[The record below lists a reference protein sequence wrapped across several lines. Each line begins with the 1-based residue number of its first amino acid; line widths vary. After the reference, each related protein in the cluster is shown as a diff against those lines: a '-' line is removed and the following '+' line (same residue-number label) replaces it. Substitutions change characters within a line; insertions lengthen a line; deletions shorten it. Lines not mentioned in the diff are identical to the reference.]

1 MSDRYIDFVN
11 SSLGQRLVG
20 ALGLPSPGRLERW
33 QAGRLRPVEG
43 PLLIGG
49 GAMAEQ
55 VNRFASKLTDAV
67 YSYGPE
73 PLLATPWIP
82 GQGPKLKAVVFDASE
97 LLHTDQLKQLRE
109 FFQPLLRSLEHSTH
123 MVILGRAPET
133 LSDPFA
139 ASAQRA
145 LEVSAGHWLKNCA
158 TPAPCNCCM
167 SVKALKINLKA
178 HCGFSFRPK
187 VHLSV
192 GKCCASR
199 PAPPRYR
206 TGPAPWPGARHW

>member
-49 GAMAEQ
+49 GALAAQ

-67 YSYGPE
+67 YSYGAE

-109 FFQPLLRSLEHSTH
+109 FFQPLLRNLEHCTH
-123 MVILGRAPET
+123 MVIFG
-133 LSDPFA
+133 
-139 ASAQRA
+139 
-145 LEVSAGHWLKNCA
+145 
-158 TPAPCNCCM
+158 PC
-167 SVKALKINLKA
+167 
-178 HCGFSFRPK
+178 
-187 VHLSV
+187 
-192 GKCCASR
+192 
-199 PAPPRYR
+199 
-206 TGPAPWPGARHW
+206 T